1 MGNNSDETD
10 RAERHSDPEPV
21 EILLAEDNPNDIKLT
36 RKALKDGKMLN
47 NLHVTEDG
55 VETMKFL
62 RQQGAHKDVP
72 RPDIVLLD
80 LEMPRKGGLEV
91 LEDINADP
99 ELRRLPVVVL
109 TSSEAEQDI
118 VESYE
123 HNANAYLTKP
133 VGYQE
138 FQEIVRKIEQFW
150 FEIVKLPP
158 TE

>member
-1 MGNNSDETD
+1 MSSDDNDGPPVTD
-10 RAERHSDPEPV
+10 GGEPV

-36 RKALKDGKMLN
+36 RKAFEDGKMIN
-47 NLHVTEDG
+47 NLHVVEDG
-55 VETMKFL
+55 VETVKFL
-62 RQQGAHKDVP
+62 RRQGEYADVP

-91 LEDINADP
+91 LEDIEKDP
-99 ELRRLPVVVL
+99 ELKKLPVVVL
-109 TSSEAEQDI
+109 TSSEAEQDV

-133 VGYQE
+133 VNYQE
-138 FQEIVRKIEQFW
+138 FQEVVRQIEEFW